1 MIILDFADSEI
12 RALVLK
18 KKVVTLA
25 TTLPLEPG
33 WVKDGVIAEPAALAE
48 QLKQFLTSNQVTE
61 TDMMA
66 TISGLHAIYRMVN
79 IPRVS
84 SKMLEDA
91 AYIELEKNMP
101 VALDEL
107 YTAWQAVNISQNEL
121 ALCLLGVRREVID
134 SMVNTLRTAGL
145 RPLVLEPRPL
155 ALARLADDPHTIIID
170 AQPTSFDIV
179 IILGGIPQLMRT
191 VPFSADDTY
200 GRMTEVKDE
209 LERTINFYNLSHKEA
224 PITPQ
229 SRIPIIVNGELPEL
243 AKATG
248 YHCKPPLEP
257 PILLHQPLDL
267 HKYAAAEGLALRA
280 LRLDTSSLL
289 RLTMNALP
297 DVYLP
302 KQRPLGQYA
311 FWGFVLMAT
320 LAFLWLASLTVAEVR
335 KTQELQSQVKSLEI
349 RANVRRGTEKMLKE
363 LQAKIATAQARRDV
377 FKKPIDIAASQR
389 ASVIADIRTVTTSIT
404 SGTLKLTHITCSDKA
419 AVGADTTPQLEMEIT
434 GTATSESAIL
444 DYITRLR
451 DSGRFTQVTIKEM
464 KEKSYNEWQFTLSL
478 AQ

>member
-1 MIILDFADSEI
+1 MIILDFADDEI

-18 KKVVTLA
+18 KKMVELA

-33 WVKDGVIAEPAALAE
+33 WIKDGVIVEPTALVE
-48 QLKQFLTSNQVTE
+48 QLKQFLTTNNITDTE
-61 TDMMA
+61 AMGTV
-66 TISGLHAIYRMVN
+66 SGLYTIYRLVN
-79 IPRVS
+79 IPRVPP
-84 SKMLEDA
+84 KMLEDA
-91 AYIELEKNMP
+91 AIIELEKNMP
-101 VALDEL
+101 VSLDEL
-107 YTAWQAVNISQNEL
+107 YTFWQAINISQDEL
-121 ALCLLGVRREVID
+121 ALCLTGVRREVID

-179 IILGGIPQLMRT
+179 IILSGIPVLMRT

-200 GRMTEVKDE
+200 GRMAEVKDE

-224 PITPQ
+224 PITSQ
-229 SRIPIIVNGELPEL
+229 SRIPIIVNGELPGL
-243 AKATG
+243 AEATG

-257 PILLHQPLDL
+257 LVLSHHSLDFT
-267 HKYAAAEGLALRA
+267 KYATAAGLVLRA
-280 LRLDTSSLL
+280 LRLQAPSPM
-289 RLTMNALP
+289 RLTMNVLP
-297 DVYLP
+297 EIYLP
-302 KQRPLGQYA
+302 RRRRVGQYA

-349 RANVRRGTEKMLKE
+349 RARVRQGTEKMLKE

-419 AVGADTTPQLEMEIT
+419 AVGADTAPQFEMEIT